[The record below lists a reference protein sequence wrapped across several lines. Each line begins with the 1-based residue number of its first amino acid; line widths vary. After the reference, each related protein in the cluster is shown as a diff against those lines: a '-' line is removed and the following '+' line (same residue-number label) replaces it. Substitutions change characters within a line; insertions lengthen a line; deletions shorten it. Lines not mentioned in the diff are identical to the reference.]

1 MAITYKIHPAI
12 GIARVGNSPSDF
24 FIGPELPGEQPDPSG
39 GFKDSQCRV
48 KRQAARF
55 RVFAHHD
62 DGTSVEIDSS
72 LADITWTVQLVNKKA
87 ANPARGNSGSAAN
100 LTIDPGSRTVNG
112 PNQRK
117 VFDTGNITLPGTA
130 ATNVPLGEIRS
141 DNNNHLLVLGGS
153 GTSGSPAPSMGIGD
167 FWKNPGWYDD
177 VSDGPVTATIKLHSD
192 GSTPAVAGSW
202 VIVAPPKFAPH
213 QDSVITLYDRVLD
226 IMIQAGFA
234 TAPTTTS
241 YTKDIYPILQRAR
254 DIHWVI
260 NINPA
265 SAMTWADPVTS
276 DPLRQAIFDSLKIPT
291 VVSTADHDMPQ
302 INPPDRG
309 DDAGGPLTDR
319 LTATQYA
326 HMQRWKDNTYVNDW
340 IGPPS
345 PETTITPDGLD
356 RAALEACAGGSFYP
370 GIEAGGLP
378 QVSLQDYPGL
388 PADSRP
394 IINQSHYVEAFRLDQ
409 SAVHAGD
416 ITAAM
421 ALPWQADFYYCAQNW
436 WPVPRPEQVIR
447 GGVGNQ
453 DWIAAVVGSAPEM
466 VAKWN
471 QLGFVVRQGSQHIEV
486 ARCNTASIDLMTP
499 LLNFQ
504 DVPQGPMGMVREAA
518 LAIVFEVVSPSSAV
532 TLQYAPGGAPSN
544 PLLSAFNTSVTV
556 GPTSGSNI
564 ATARLW
570 VIYKALNA
578 GDVLPP
584 QTVTVQDS
592 GMTQSWTI
600 TIIGN
605 TVARKTSAAALV
617 LDRSGSMSE
626 DRGDGQSKHASLQQ
640 ACGIF
645 VDVMLEGDGIGLVS
659 FNQEATVLQ
668 PITALGDGSLSD
680 INRGNTKDIINGNGL
695 DPNGSTSI
703 GNGIQAGRGILNSSP
718 QPFDV
723 KSLVVLTDGM
733 ENTPLFIAD
742 VASSIDEFTYSIGL
756 GKPPDISVP
765 ALQEIS
771 GNNGGYLLVT
781 GSIGTDNRFLL
792 EKYFLQI
799 LAGVSNAE
807 IVLDPNGSLIPG
819 RVEKVPFV
827 LTDADAGVDVILLT
841 PNVPIVDFRLQTPSG
856 SIIEPWLAMSQPGMK
871 YISSNNVAYY
881 RVVLP
886 TELSPNRLEASG
898 VWNALL
904 TIGRPRIDNGQVDL
918 TVLRANPVGRALRPA
933 SALRGASPLRQ
944 QRTAAMAL
952 ESFASASTTTG
963 ARSVP
968 YSLVVHAYSN
978 VTLEAHTGQASFEP
992 GATIDLYASLAQSGI
1007 PLSGGAVWVEV
1018 TRPDNSGL
1026 TVTLT
1031 EVDAGQF
1038 SSKHVTTIPGIYR
1051 MRFRA
1056 RGVTRSGQPFTRE
1069 KTLTAAVWRGGDV
1082 PQNPR
1087 GDGGGTVSYWC
1098 DLVRC
1103 LMQGGAISP
1112 DLEKR
1117 LAAMGLDIVKVRKC
1131 VDLICSRTSSGGGS
1145 SGGCQCGQ

>member
-1 MAITYKIHPAI
+1 
-12 GIARVGNSPSDF
+12 
-24 FIGPELPGEQPDPSG
+24 
-39 GFKDSQCRV
+39 
-48 KRQAARF
+48 
-55 RVFAHHD
+55 VFAHHD
-62 DGTSVEIDSS
+62 DGTAAEIDSS
-72 LADITWTVQLVNKKA
+72 VADITWTVHVVNKKA
-87 ANPARGNSGSAAN
+87 ANPARGNSGSAAD
-100 LTIDPGSRTVNG
+100 LTIDPGSRTING

-117 VFDTGNITLPGTA
+117 VFDTGSITLPGTA
-130 ATNVPLGEIRS
+130 VTKVPLGEIRS
-141 DNNNHLLVLGGS
+141 DTNNHLLVLGGA

-192 GSTPAVAGSW
+192 GSQPPVAGSW

-213 QDSVITLYDRVLD
+213 QDSVITLYDRLLD
-226 IMIQAGFA
+226 LMIQTGFA
-234 TAPTTTS
+234 TAPATTS

-260 NINPA
+260 NISPA
-265 SAMTWADPVTS
+265 SAMTWADPVTT
-276 DPLRQAIFDSLKIPT
+276 DALRQSIFDSLKIPT
-291 VVSTADHDMPQ
+291 VVFTADHDMPQ
-302 INPPDRG
+302 INPPDTG
-309 DDAGGPLTDR
+309 DDPSGPLTDR

-326 HMQRWKDNTYVNDW
+326 HMQRWKDNTNTYVNDW
-340 IGPPS
+340 VGPPA
-345 PETTITPDGLD
+345 PDATITPDGLD
-356 RAALEACAGGSFYP
+356 RAALEACVGGSFYP

-378 QVSLQDYPGL
+378 QTAASGYPGL
-388 PADSRP
+388 LADSRP
-394 IINQSHYVEAFRLDQ
+394 IINSSHYVEAFRLNQ
-409 SAVHAGD
+409 SAVNAGD

-447 GGVGNQ
+447 GGMGNQ
-453 DWIAAVVGSAPEM
+453 DWIAGVVASAPEM

-471 QLGFVVRQGSQHIEV
+471 QLGFVVRQGSQNIEV
-486 ARCNTASIDLMTP
+486 ARCDTASIELMTP

-532 TLQYAPGGAPSN
+532 TLQYAPGGAPSH

-556 GPTSGSNI
+556 GPTSGSSI

-592 GMTQSWTI
+592 GMTQSWSI

-659 FNQEATVLQ
+659 FNQTATVLQ

-703 GNGIQAGRGILNSSP
+703 GNGIQAGRGILDSSP

-733 ENTPLFIAD
+733 ENTSLFIAD
-742 VASSIDEFTYSIGL
+742 VASSINEFTYSIGL
-756 GKPPDISVP
+756 GKPQDISVP
-765 ALQEIS
+765 ALQSIS

-799 LAGVSNAE
+799 LAGVSDAE
-807 IVLDPNGSLIPG
+807 IVLDPNGLLIPG
-819 RVEKVPFV
+819 RVEKIPFAV
-827 LTDADAGVDVILLT
+827 TDADAGIDVILLT
-841 PNVPIVDFRLQTPSG
+841 PNVAIVDFRLQTPSG
-856 SIIEPWLAMSQPGMK
+856 SIIEPWRAMSEPGMK
-871 YISSNNVAYY
+871 YISSNGVVYY

-886 TELSPNRLEASG
+886 TELAPNRLESGG

-904 TIGRPRIDNGQVDL
+904 TIGRPRVDGEQVDS
-918 TVLRANPVGRALRPA
+918 TILRANPVGRALRSA
-933 SALRGASPLRQ
+933 SAARGVSSLRQ
-944 QRTAAMAL
+944 RRAAAV
-952 ESFASASTTTG
+952 EFASFASSNATART
-963 ARSVP
+963 RSVP

-978 VTLEAHTGQASFEP
+978 VTLQAHTGQASFEP
-992 GATIDLYASLAQSGI
+992 GATIDLSASLAQSGI
-1007 PLSGGAVWVEV
+1007 PLGGGVVWVEV
-1018 TRPDNSGL
+1018 TRPDNGGQ
-1026 TVTLT
+1026 TVALV

-1038 SSKHVTTIPGIYR
+1038 SGKYVTTLSGVYR

-1056 RGVTRSGQPFTRE
+1056 RGVTQAGQRFTRE
-1069 KTLTAAVWRGGDV
+1069 RTLTAAVWCGGNV
-1082 PQNPR
+1082 PQNP
-1087 GDGGGTVSYWC
+1087 GGGGTLSYWC
-1098 DLVRC
+1098 DFIRC
-1103 LMQGGAISP
+1103 LMQQGGAISP

-1117 LAAMGLDIVKVRKC
+1117 LAALGLDIVKIRQC
-1131 VDLICSRTSSGGGS
+1131 VDLICSRTSSGGGP
-1145 SGGCQCGQ
+1145 GEGCQ